1 MHGNLMF
8 PNDEVDARGKT
19 LIENSCHKL
28 WRIEAKVA
36 MNEPEKKI
44 GAKKPNRFQ
53 CFCFRLFP
61 RIKIILVFFHHHL

>member
-36 MNEPEKKI
+36 MNEPEKKLVPKNRI
-44 GAKKPNRFQ
+44 GFNVFV
-53 CFCFRLFP
+53 FDFFP
-61 RIKIILVFFHHHL
+61 ESK